1 MRNSE
6 EYLVK
11 KLVQILVPRFRG
23 LDGEMNQR
31 SQFNE
36 LTPTERNAFRLRRL
50 NQRWRTATQSTR
62 YYSELSRRL
71 KLPDQFASLEEFQ
84 ATVPRTPN
92 DAVRPDPEA
101 FKIPGR
107 QRGKWM
113 LTGGSTGSPAKFFWK
128 LAGHLESLRDQY
140 WARTWWGVSP
150 FDRQAM
156 LWGHSHSFGEGLKGL
171 YHRLTVPIIDRL
183 RGRRRFSAYH
193 LDPDS
198 LQKYYDEMAGFHP
211 KSLYAY
217 ASAAHL
223 LACANRGRPPLPQPL
238 TAAFLAAEPV
248 LDSYRSA
255 LREVFGCPA
264 VGEYGSIDCGMIAYE
279 HPTGGYRVFERSVL
293 VETEKDQ
300 SGYQIL
306 VTQLRD
312 TGFPLF
318 RYQLGDVTSQ
328 PLFLSPD
335 GFETLPAIGGRTY
348 DLIRTPSG
356 NIFHATVLDVL
367 LEAIPGVVLYNIH
380 QDRQLTL
387 HFRVMTADGQELA
400 KSSIEWIKES
410 MFKALQEKIDISVTV
425 VPWLDRT
432 PAGKHRWITSEAQ
445 DHQESASKTSVQ
457 I

>member
-1 MRNSE
+1 MRTLSTS
-6 EYLVK
+6 
-11 KLVQILVPRFRG
+11 KLVQILVPRFRC

-36 LTPTERNAFRLRRL
+36 LAPAERNAFRLLRL
-50 NQRWRTATQSTR
+50 NQRWRAATQGTR

-71 KLPDQFASLEEFQ
+71 KLPDQFSSVEEFY
-84 ATVPRTPN
+84 ATLPRTTK
-92 DAVRPDPEA
+92 DAVRLDPEA

-113 LTGGSTGSPAKFFWK
+113 LTGGSTGSPTKVFWK

-140 WARTWWGVSP
+140 WARTWWGVAP

-156 LWGHSHSFGEGLKGL
+156 LWGHAHSFGGGLKGW
-171 YHRLTVPIIDRL
+171 YQRLTIPMIDWL

-193 LDPDS
+193 LGPDI
-198 LQKYYDEMAGFHP
+198 LRKYYDEMADFRP
-211 KSLYAY
+211 RSLYTY
-217 ASAAHL
+217 GSAAYL
-223 LACANRGRPPLPQPL
+223 LACANKGRPPLAQPL

-248 LDSYRSA
+248 LESYRSA
-255 LREVFGCPA
+255 LREVFGCAA
-264 VGEYGSIDCGMIAYE
+264 VGEYASMECGMIAYE

-293 VETEKDQ
+293 VETEKEQ

-318 RYQLGDVTSQ
+318 RYEIGDMTSD
-328 PLFLSPD
+328 PLHLSGGGLEIIP
-335 GFETLPAIGGRTY
+335 TIGGRTF

-356 NIFHATVLDVL
+356 NVFHGMIFDDI
-367 LEAIPGVVLYNIH
+367 LEAVPGLVLYNIH
-380 QDRQLTL
+380 QDRQLAL
-387 HFRVMTADGQELA
+387 YFRVMTSDGQELA
-400 KSSIEWIKES
+400 KSSIEWIKQS
-410 MFKALQEKIDISVTV
+410 MFKALQEKMDISVTV